1 MNNRRKLG
9 LGLGVSI
16 VSPRFS
22 AFAQTQYKTWR
33 IGYLDGGSLRFMEEA
48 GRHTALMQG
57 LRERGYVNGKN
68 VELLMRFAEGKAE
81 RLDALAAELVRQK
94 VDLILTLGTP
104 AARASQKAISTTPII
119 VVTMADP
126 VRSGIAASLARPGGF
141 ITGMSDGLVDT
152 VKKLVEVM
160 KGSVDKLK
168 RIAVL
173 TNPANFGHPQL
184 VLQVQVA
191 ALQVGIQV
199 VEVSARTPTEIEH
212 AFLTMTRERAEGL
225 IILVDTFF
233 LEQRKQIAELALK
246 YRLPSI
252 YPQKYYAE
260 AGGLMSYGADINDN
274 FRRAG
279 AFVDKILK
287 GAKPADI
294 PFEQPTRYYFVIN
307 RRVADVLGIK
317 FSGAVLAR
325 IDSVVE

>member
-1 MNNRRKLG
+1 VNNRRKLG
-9 LGLGVSI
+9 LWLGVGI
-16 VSPRFS
+16 VAPRFS
-22 AFAQTQYKTWR
+22 AFAQTQRKTWR

-48 GRHTALMQG
+48 GRYAALLQG
-57 LRERGYVNGKN
+57 LSERGYVNGKN
-68 VELLMRFAEGKAE
+68 VELVMRFAEGKAE
-81 RLDALAAELVRQK
+81 QLDALAAELVSQK

-104 AARASQKAISTTPII
+104 AVRAAQKAISNTPVV
-119 VVTMADP
+119 VVTQADP
-126 VRSGIAASLARPGGF
+126 VGSGFAASLARPGGF

-152 VKKLVEVM
+152 VKKLVELM

-184 VLQVQVA
+184 ILQVQAA
-191 ALQVGIQV
+191 ALQMGVQIVQ
-199 VEVSARTPTEIEH
+199 VSARTPGEIEL
-212 AFLTMTRERAEGL
+212 AFSTLTRERAEGV

-233 LEQRKQIAELALK
+233 LEQRKQIADLALK

-252 YPQKYYAE
+252 YPQRYFAE
-260 AGGLMSYGADINDN
+260 AGGLMSYGADLNDN

-279 AFVDKILK
+279 TFVEKILK

-307 RRVADVLGIK
+307 RRTADALGIK
-317 FSGAVLAR
+317 FSGSVLAR
-325 IDSVVE
+325 VDAVIE

>member
-1 MNNRRKLG
+1 
-9 LGLGVSI
+9 
-16 VSPRFS
+16 
-22 AFAQTQYKTWR
+22 
-33 IGYLDGGSLRFMEEA
+33 
-48 GRHTALMQG
+48 
-57 LRERGYVNGKN
+57 
-68 VELLMRFAEGKAE
+68 
-81 RLDALAAELVRQK
+81 
-94 VDLILTLGTP
+94 
-104 AARASQKAISTTPII
+104 
-119 VVTMADP
+119 MADP
-126 VRSGIAASLARPGGF
+126 VGNGFAASLARPGGF

-173 TNPANFGHPQL
+173 TNPANFGHPQF
-184 VLQVQVA
+184 VLQVQAA
-191 ALQVGIQV
+191 ALQLGIQV
-199 VEVSARTPTEIEH
+199 VEVSARTPAEIEH
-212 AFLTMTRERAEGL
+212 AFSTMTRERAEGL

-260 AGGLMSYGADINDN
+260 AGGLMSYGADLNDN

-294 PFEQPTRYYFVIN
+294 PFEQPMRYYFVIN
-307 RRVADVLGIK
+307 RRTADVLGIK

-325 IDSVVE
+325 VDSVIE